1 MKWYKKQLD
10 AIMKKKEADA
20 PTEKKSASHAVLD
33 KKPKIIRKLPNKM
46 EKRSRD
52 KTDAIS

>member
-10 AIMKKKEADA
+10 AIMKKKESSAPAGKKDA
-20 PTEKKSASHAVLD
+20 AHAALD

>member
-10 AIMKKKEADA
+10 ALLKKQASAAPAD
-20 PTEKKSASHAVLD
+20 KKTAAHAKLD
-33 KKPKIIRKLPNKM
+33 KKPKIIRKLPNNM

-52 KTDAIS
+52 KTDLP